1 MIRSRRSVGT
11 PPRGGTSRGECA
23 QYSAQPCRCVGST
36 PRSHMATGLLM
47 LHSCAGSRAANA
59 GCAVLLSK
67 RGVCVRRGCRCRGA
81 AAVVCVRLC
90 SRVIRSFI
98 SSPHA
103 PRALRAP
110 RFSSRRIKK
119 LRVIFLVFSRD
130 SHPRWLP
137 QQGLL
142 APQRAASPGGGGTRR
157 PPWWCTR
164 AFGPLS

>member
-1 MIRSRRSVGT
+1 MIRSRRSLGT

-23 QYSAQPCRCVGST
+23 QYSAQPCRGVGST

-119 LRVIFLVFSRD
+119 LRVIFLFLVVTAIRVGFRSKVC
-130 SHPRWLP
+130 SHLS
-137 QQGLL
+137 
-142 APQRAASPGGGGTRR
+142 AQRRQAAAVHVGRRGGVPEPSVR
-157 PPWWCTR
+157 
-164 AFGPLS
+164 

>member
-81 AAVVCVRLC
+81 AAVVCVRL
-90 SRVIRSFI
+90 
-98 SSPHA
+98 
-103 PRALRAP
+103 
-110 RFSSRRIKK
+110 FSGHSLLHLFSTCPACASAAVLSRRIKK